1 MGGGRGE
8 KGGQGPW
15 PLTWEAQR
23 PPLLPQGPCCAGV
36 GGPSPW
42 HEAAFPED
50 QTQLLGGEGGSR
62 GQPTQL
68 DTQPRG
74 PWHVTNSSPQLP
86 HGRHVP
92 KTVPGMQCLQGRWD
106 SHSPQVPKAAS
117 AELRRASLSEGVGCE
132 PLSGPERVNPPVM
145 VPIQPELSRS
155 PFLPLL

>member
-1 MGGGRGE
+1 MRRAGGDPGLSPGRHRGHLCSRR
-8 KGGQGPW
+8 GPAVLGLGAHHHGTRW
-15 PLTWEAQR
+15 RFPRTRPSSLGVREA
-23 PPLLPQGPCCAGV
+23 V
-36 GGPSPW
+36 
-42 HEAAFPED
+42 
-50 QTQLLGGEGGSR
+50 R

-92 KTVPGMQCLQGRWD
+92 KTVPGMQCLQSRWD